1 MNKLFNKKMYSLSL
15 GESLKKGKQS
25 ITRVPGGWLYKIEN
39 TEEDIFDGCAMGY
52 GYASVVF
59 IPFNNEFQNDK

>member
-1 MNKLFNKKMYSLSL
+1 MDKLFNKKMYSLSL
-15 GESLKKGKQS
+15 GESLKKGKHS
-25 ITRVPGGWLYKIEN
+25 ITRVPGGWLYKIEK
-39 TEEDIFDGCAMGY
+39 TEEDIFDGCAIGY